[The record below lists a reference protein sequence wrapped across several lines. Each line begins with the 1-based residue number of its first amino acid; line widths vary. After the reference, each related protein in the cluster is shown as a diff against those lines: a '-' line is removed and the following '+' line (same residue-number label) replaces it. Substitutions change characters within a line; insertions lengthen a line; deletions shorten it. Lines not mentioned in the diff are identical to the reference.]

1 MVKYC
6 SVIQHNAGMFFCQ
19 YIQIPNYIQLLPE
32 QVEKT
37 KAPGE
42 KERIY
47 GVWCRGYNPNEA
59 YESVTG
65 SGGTAMKQRMV
76 ESLRHAVGDLAQYRE
91 PLCFELAGKTFG
103 VLMNSGVEY
112 AFSFLSDKIAS
123 WCGRDYPVFESAYE
137 CLELKEKLY
146 MIIFQPAGSA
156 SGLGMVI
163 DLAAGLAVIL
173 LPGEDKPGLG
183 TITTAGEGSGA
194 ALMEESCGMAG
205 HSILWRCSPQDRF
218 VQTFQNVRAFSIS
231 CAGSAGTVRTLNFSA
246 RYFQLRED
254 IFLIATAGSKEG
266 EAIMMLADMNAVR
279 AMGMSRLA
287 GPCGAGE
294 PQCLLFCAYGAFIP
308 EGGDVK
314 AALFGGDERKYKTRI
329 VGKAI
334 VNPVTRR
341 LVPAGLKQYVQP
353 PSEEL
358 AGKALDMRLD
368 GQKPVLIRFLD
379 HAALEWAYQGG
390 PCQPEAYECVKG
402 DDKVYMI
409 VCHPRLKK
417 PASCVTLVWDM
428 ESHLIT
434 AILAWEHQD
443 ATCPRLIVSRAI
455 FGAENREGEPL
466 PALRHHYTD
475 ELIGKRIVWHYTAND
490 DVLHICF
497 DRTHFRLGSAKVT
510 LSPNPSFEALANYQ
524 RLKSRQEK
532 YPYYEE
538 KVYYIKIREGFYLY
552 SVIEY
557 AMCRL
562 LQNQGGGELLALVNT
577 VRTRYVGRTF
587 GLDAQENA
595 GHDIVGAPG
604 CFLSIPDE
612 VESLACPIYDV

>member
-1 MVKYC
+1 
-6 SVIQHNAGMFFCQ
+6 
-19 YIQIPNYIQLLPE
+19 
-32 QVEKT
+32 
-37 KAPGE
+37 
-42 KERIY
+42 
-47 GVWCRGYNPNEA
+47 
-59 YESVTG
+59 
-65 SGGTAMKQRMV
+65 MKQRMV
-76 ESLRHAVGDLAQYRE
+76 ESLRNAVGDLAQYRE

-103 VLMNSGVEY
+103 VLMNSGGEY
-112 AFSFLSDKIAS
+112 AFSFLTDKKAS
-123 WCGRDYPVFESAYE
+123 WCSRDDSVFESAYE
-137 CLELKEKLY
+137 CVKLKEKLY
-146 MIIFQPAGSA
+146 MIILQPAGSVV
-156 SGLGMVI
+156 GPGMVI
-163 DLAAGLAVIL
+163 DLAAGLTVVL
-173 LPGEDKPGLG
+173 LPGEEEPGLG
-183 TITTAGEGSGA
+183 TIAPAGEGNGA
-194 ALMEESCGMAG
+194 VLMEESCGMTG

-218 VQTFQNVRAFSIS
+218 VQTFKNVRDFSIS
-231 CAGSAGTVRTLNFSA
+231 YAGSAGTVHTLNFSA
-246 RYFQLRED
+246 RYFQLKED
-254 IFLIATAGSKEG
+254 IFLIATAGSKDG

-279 AMGMSRLA
+279 AVGMSRLA
-287 GPCGAGE
+287 GSCGAGE

-314 AALFGGDERKYKTRI
+314 AALFGGDERKYKARI

-353 PSEEL
+353 LSEEL
-358 AGKALDMRLD
+358 AGKVLDMRLD

-402 DDKVYMI
+402 DDMVYMI

-434 AILAWEHQD
+434 VILAWEHQD
-443 ATCPRLIVSRAI
+443 AACPRLVVSRAI
-455 FGAENREGEPL
+455 FGAESREGEPL
-466 PALRHHYTD
+466 PAIRHHYTD
-475 ELIGKRIVWHYTAND
+475 DLIGKRIVWHYTAND

-497 DRTHFRLGSAKVT
+497 DWTHFRLGSAKVT
-510 LSPNPSFEALANYQ
+510 LSLNPSAQALANYE

-538 KVYYIKIREGFYLY
+538 KVYYIKIRDGLYLY

-562 LQNQGGGELLALVNT
+562 LQSQGGGELLALVNT

-604 CFLSIPDE
+604 CFINIPDE
-612 VESLACPIYDV
+612 VESLACPIYNV